1 MQDIQ
6 FCEDEKREH
15 MMLGLRRVLTRGT
28 LTENDVKIMMGLAR
42 QASWA
47 AKNLPLPPN
56 DNS

>member
-1 MQDIQ
+1 
-6 FCEDEKREH
+6 

-47 AKNLPLPPN
+47 AKHLPRDAEDVPEN
-56 DNS
+56 Q